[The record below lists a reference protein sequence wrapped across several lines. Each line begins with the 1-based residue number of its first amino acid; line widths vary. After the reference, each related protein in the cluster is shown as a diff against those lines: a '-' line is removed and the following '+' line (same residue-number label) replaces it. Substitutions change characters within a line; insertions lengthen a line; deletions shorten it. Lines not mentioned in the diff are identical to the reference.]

1 MSWRQQG
8 ERPSRCWRSW
18 SSSGL
23 REPFYQR
30 RGDSSFRG
38 SSQALGVP
46 QGRDPAKMTWI
57 CLSCMLWVGLAA
69 LATTLLFLKPPVP
82 QRPLPPYPFAESL
95 GWGVSVLKEGP
106 FCL

>member
-8 ERPSRCWRSW
+8 ERPGRCWRSR
-18 SSSGL
+18 SSCGL
-23 REPFYQR
+23 REPFCQR

-69 LATTLLFLKPPVP
+69 LAATLLFLKPPAP
-82 QRPLPPYPFAESL
+82 HRPLPPYPFAESP
-95 GWGVSVLKEGP
+95 GSGGCQS
-106 FCL
+106 